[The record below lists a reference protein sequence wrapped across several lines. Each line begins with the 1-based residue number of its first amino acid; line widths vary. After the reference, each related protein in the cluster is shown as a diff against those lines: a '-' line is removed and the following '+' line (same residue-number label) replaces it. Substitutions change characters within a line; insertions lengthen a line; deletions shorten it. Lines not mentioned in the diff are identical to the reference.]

1 MQGHILILLCAAL
14 LPPMY
19 LLHVVYKLDR
29 VEPEPMDLL
38 IRLFI
43 YGVLCALP
51 VIVLEMWG
59 QDVADQFQNNAM
71 LYSFLSYFAIPG
83 FIEEGMKFAVLK
95 RCTWRHPAFNYKF
108 DAVVYAVF
116 ASLGFAAIENV
127 LYVFDYG
134 FGTAVVRALM
144 AIPGHATFGVVMGVG
159 YARAKCLSAAGNEPA
174 ASSMCVKAW
183 LAAAVA
189 HGLYDFLIMGVGG
202 AVFYVYF
209 AALIALGV
217 TLAKKA
223 EKDDGPVNPFVT
235 DGTDMGPS
243 DQI

>member
-83 FIEEGMKFAVLK
+83 FIEEGM
-95 RCTWRHPAFNYKF
+95 
-108 DAVVYAVF
+108 
-116 ASLGFAAIENV
+116 NV
-127 LYVFDYG
+127 
-134 FGTAVVRALM
+134 
-144 AIPGHATFGVVMGVG
+144 
-159 YARAKCLSAAGNEPA
+159 N
-174 ASSMCVKAW
+174 
-183 LAAAVA
+183 
-189 HGLYDFLIMGVGG
+189 GG
-202 AVFYVYF
+202 AKVISIARTDKEDEPEDGDGVPTD
-209 AALIALGV
+209 AAPEEDEV
-217 TLAKKA
+217 
-223 EKDDGPVNPFVT
+223 
-235 DGTDMGPS
+235 PS
-243 DQI
+243 APEE